1 MKKRDTLNFY
11 LYAIE
16 QMILV
21 EFKRGHF
28 QKVLGQLWW
37 VIEPLFMSML
47 YYILTV
53 VLFKYNGSKE
63 HFIFI
68 FFAVVIWRWF
78 ARSLENS
85 TLSITSAGGI
95 LKQTNFSVLLVVIAP
110 LLFEMINFFIA
121 LMVVLIITTLLGNI
135 PFLTIVYLPILLIEQ
150 FLLIISF
157 SLIFSLVGVYFRDI
171 RPLITFALGIL
182 FYLSPGIYPVSLI
195 PEQYLFY
202 FQLNPFYD
210 LFVDYKNIF
219 VNGILPD
226 VGSHIFNIGIYSI
239 TSLIALNIFR
249 KYSKNI
255 YKYL

>member
-1 MKKRDTLNFY
+1 MKQNRPLSFY

-28 QKVLGQLWW
+28 QKMLGQLWW

-53 VLFKYNGSKE
+53 VLFRSPGSQE

-78 ARSLENS
+78 ARSVENS
-85 TLSITSAGGI
+85 VLSITSAGGI
-95 LKQTNFSVLLVVIAP
+95 LKQTNFPVFIVVLSPLIFEMANFLISLTVVLVITTILGNFPSWHLLYLP
-110 LLFEMINFFIA
+110 LLM
-121 LMVVLIITTLLGNI
+121 
-135 PFLTIVYLPILLIEQ
+135 IEQ
-150 FLLIISF
+150 FM
-157 SLIFSLVGVYFRDI
+157 LIFSFALLFSLGGVYFRDI
-171 RPLITFALGIL
+171 RALVTFVLGIW

-195 PEQYLFY
+195 PAKYLPY
-202 FQLNPFYD
+202 FQLNPFYS
-210 LFVDYKNIF
+210 LFIDYKNIF
-219 VNGILPD
+219 VVHTSID
-226 VGSHIFNIGIYSI
+226 IFSHIIHILIYTI
-239 TSLIALNIFR
+239 MVLLAGLIF
-249 KYSKNI
+249 KKSSKNI

>member
-1 MKKRDTLNFY
+1 MKKRTSLNFY
-11 LYAIE
+11 LNALE

-37 VIEPLFMSML
+37 IIEPLFMSML

-53 VLFKYNGSKE
+53 VLFRYNGSKE

-85 TLSITSAGGI
+85 SLSITSAGGI

-110 LLFEMINFFIA
+110 LVFEMINFFIA
-121 LMVVLIITTLLGNI
+121 LTVVLVITSLLGNI
-135 PFLTIVYLPILLIEQ
+135 PSLTIIYLPILLLEQ
-150 FLLIISF
+150 FLLILSF
-157 SLIFSLVGVYFRDI
+157 SLIFSLIGVYFRDI
-171 RPLITFALGIL
+171 RPLITFVLGIL

-195 PEQYLFY
+195 PEKYLFY

-219 VNGILPD
+219 VNDTPPD
-226 VGSHIFNIGIYSI
+226 VASHVINIGIYSI
-239 TSLIALNIFR
+239 TSLIALYVFR
-249 KYSKNI
+249 QYSKNI